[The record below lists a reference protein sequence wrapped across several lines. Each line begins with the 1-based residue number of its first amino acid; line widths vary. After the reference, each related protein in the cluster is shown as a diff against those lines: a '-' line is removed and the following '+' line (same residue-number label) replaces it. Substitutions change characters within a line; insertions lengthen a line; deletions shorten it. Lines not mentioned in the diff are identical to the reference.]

1 MATKHNLTLCRSG
14 HFAYAGVGVS
24 DDGKDIQTEM
34 ESFMIRGA
42 NHEVECLS
50 FNYSLKANGAVSSL
64 AVVQQDEEQETT
76 GGQVVDEQPW

>member
-34 ESFMIRGA
+34 ESFMIHGA

-50 FNYSLKANGAVSSL
+50 FNYSLKTNGAVSSL
-64 AVVQQDEEQETT
+64 AVVQKDEEQETT